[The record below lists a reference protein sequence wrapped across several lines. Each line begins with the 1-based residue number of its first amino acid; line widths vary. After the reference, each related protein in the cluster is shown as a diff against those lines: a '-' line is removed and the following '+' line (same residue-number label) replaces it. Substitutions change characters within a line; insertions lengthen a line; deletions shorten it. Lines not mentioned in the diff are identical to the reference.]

1 MQNCIIN
8 QVDVWENTHAIL
20 STFLFVFFLNGTAA
34 ASGGMVEPKMI
45 HCSSPKNM
53 IDHLNIKMVS
63 IFRILALDFPS
74 RFRDQDHP

>member
-1 MQNCIIN
+1 MQSYLHFYSC
-8 QVDVWENTHAIL
+8 
-20 STFLFVFFLNGTAA
+20 FFLNGTTA

-74 RFRDQDHP
+74 RFGLQDDP